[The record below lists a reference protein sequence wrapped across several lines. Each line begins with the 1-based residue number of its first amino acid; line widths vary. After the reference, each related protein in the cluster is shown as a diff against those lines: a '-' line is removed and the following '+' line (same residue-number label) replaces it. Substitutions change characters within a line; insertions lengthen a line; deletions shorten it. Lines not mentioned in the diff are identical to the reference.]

1 MMINRL
7 FSNTMPK
14 TFLVL
19 VCIVITAGCAGLKN
33 KGKAEAD
40 ALAKHMQPLNG
51 ETKILQSWQGD
62 YPTTQLNL
70 LPENQHENAV
80 GFIGNTETFKAV
92 WKALKPKEAVPA
104 IDFDTNFVIFAKNTQ
119 FYNRIR
125 IGKVNVTNGVAEVL
139 AMETLSARPIEDKVA
154 MSLVVLNRQGIKGI
168 QSNGKIIQIKKT
180 N

>member
-1 MMINRL
+1 
-7 FSNTMPK
+7 MPK

-19 VCIVITAGCAGLKN
+19 VCIVITAGCNGLKSQ
-33 KGKAEAD
+33 GKDEAG
-40 ALAKHMQPLNG
+40 APLQQMQSLNG
-51 ETKILQSWQGD
+51 DAKILQSWQGD
-62 YPTTQLNL
+62 YPTAQLNL
-70 LPENQHENAV
+70 LPENQRENAV
-80 GFIGNTETFKAV
+80 GFIGNIETFKAV
-92 WKALKPKEAVPA
+92 WNAFNPEEAVPS
-104 IDFDTNFVIFAKNTQ
+104 IDFNTNCVIFAKNTQ

-154 MSLVVLNRQGIKGI
+154 MSLVVLNRQGITGI